1 RAAARAPGARTDRL
15 AVKRIG
21 VQRFVSP
28 AFVLGTGETRNLDV
42 PIASVAM
49 TLPVVSV
56 SWLCVPRP
64 TELRRIA
71 SLWDEARTALEA
83 TEISLRDKL
92 MAASI
97 SRYAA
102 ELDPATLRVLFDWR
116 SDAQVMTSQP
126 FTSMSGDSLSAV
138 GYWRRLEGDSVEYL
152 APDASALS
160 SNAFIRDH
168 CFTLAGAR
176 RDRRG
181 LVGLSFVPATER
193 TLPDIA
199 GTIWLDAR
207 SFELRLVEFRYTRL
221 PAMAYAQRVGGEV
234 HFARLASGAWIV

>member
-1 RAAARAPGARTDRL
+1 
-15 AVKRIG
+15 
-21 VQRFVSP
+21 
-28 AFVLGTGETRNLDV
+28 
-42 PIASVAM
+42 
-49 TLPVVSV
+49 
-56 SWLCVPRP
+56 
-64 TELRRIA
+64 
-71 SLWDEARTALEA
+71 
-83 TEISLRDKL
+83 

-102 ELDPATLRVLFDWR
+102 ELDPATCACCSTGARI
-116 SDAQVMTSQP
+116 AQVMTSQP
-126 FTSMSGDSLSAV
+126 FTSMTGDSLSAV
-138 GYWRRLEGDSVEYL
+138 GYWRRLPGDSVEYL

-234 HFARLASGAWIV
+234 HFARLASGAVDRGSLVHPDAAGRAAVRRSRSSHAALRGRRRGDHRRRATVATARQRVRHRPRQHRSPESKAPWSARSARIVRR